1 MKLPALDSIWKPTYR
16 YVVIL
21 PSDSTMGFYF
31 RLVELLTEGKSYTRD
46 NTFIICRNED
56 REIIEKNLP
65 GYSIFSES
73 LTLKRQSIFYSVKRK
88 EDNWYI
94 LKGEKRW
101 HLIII
106 LSMRLIEYYGRN
118 RMIWSSTRRNLY
130 LNITKHW
137 ELNCPQKLDK
147 KLLECTSISRSFAYR
162 F

>member
-1 MKLPALDSIWKPTYR
+1 MKKIFISCFVFTLILLLYGTSHCHYNSLRNCKIIIGPAQTVIDTIYMKFPALDSIWKPTYR

-94 LKGEKRW
+94 LKGEKR
-101 HLIII
+101 
-106 LSMRLIEYYGRN
+106 
-118 RMIWSSTRRNLY
+118 
-130 LNITKHW
+130 
-137 ELNCPQKLDK
+137 
-147 KLLECTSISRSFAYR
+147 
-162 F
+162 